1 VPRQPKASRQT
12 GNIKTGNQAG
22 YQILRIIM
30 TRYFFHVSNCHT
42 FTDEAGKDPIG
53 QQFSNPENAE
63 AHATR
68 IAREIAQ
75 DDDWDGYSVVV
86 VDEHGNEIARVPIQ
100 N

>member
-1 VPRQPKASRQT
+1 MSVDRPTRRAKNLIASASRRR
-12 GNIKTGNQAG
+12 GDAW
-22 YQILRIIM
+22 R
-30 TRYFFHVSNCHT
+30 
-42 FTDEAGKDPIG
+42 EAGKDPIG
-53 QQFSNPENAE
+53 QQFSDPERAK

-100 N
+100 D